1 MTLRAVLSWLPV
13 GCLALGIACAGA
25 WPSRSTAGTLERRS
39 FTSPALGRDVPAMV
53 YRPDGTDG
61 PTPVLYLLHGYGGG
75 EQDWANAGVVPTAEA
90 VFAEPDAVP
99 LLIVMPGADNSW
111 YVDSARYGDWN
122 RAIAIDLPA
131 AVDAAY
137 PTDARRSGR
146 FAAGLSM
153 GGYGA
158 LRLGVRHADRFRA
171 AAALSPAIFEDVEHA
186 GAFPDFQIGFFAGA
200 FGEPL
205 DPAAFND
212 RNVFAP
218 LATIGLPATG
228 RPSDFYLM
236 TGDHDSFGLWRGTLR
251 FFQAARRA
259 GHAAE
264 LRVHDGDH
272 EWRLW
277 RDELAP
283 VLRWVGAIV
292 RSDRAM
298 ER

>member
-1 MTLRAVLSWLPV
+1 MTARAVLA
-13 GCLALGIACAGA
+13 GLALGTLAAAAPIPA
-25 WPSRSTAGTLERRS
+25 TAGSLERHS
-39 FTSPALGRDVPAMV
+39 FDSPGLGRAIPASV
-53 YRPDGTDG
+53 YRPDRADG
-61 PTPVLYLLHGYGGG
+61 PLPVLYLLHGYGGS
-75 EQDWANAGVVPTAEA
+75 ELDWPNAGVVATADA

-99 LLIVMPGADNSW
+99 LLIVMPGAGNSW
-111 YVDSARYGDWN
+111 YVDSARYGDWD
-122 RAIAIDLPA
+122 RAIAVDLPT
-131 AVDAAY
+131 AVDAGY

-171 AAALSPAIFEDVEHA
+171 AAALSPAIFEDVQDA
-186 GAFPDFQIGFFAGA
+186 GQFPDFQIEFFAGA

-205 DPAAFND
+205 DPPGFNA
-212 RNVFAP
+212 RNVFAA
-218 LATIGLPATG
+218 LAGIGRPATG

-236 TGDHDSFGLWRGTLR
+236 TGDDDSFGLWRGTLR
-251 FFQAARRA
+251 FFQAARRT

-264 LRVHDGDH
+264 LRVRDGDH

-292 RSDRAM
+292 RADRTAAQ
-298 ER
+298 

>member
-1 MTLRAVLSWLPV
+1 MNRGTVLVWLAI
-13 GCLALGIACAGA
+13 GAMLAGT
-25 WPSRSTAGTLERRS
+25 WPSQSAAGTLERRG
-39 FTSPALGRDVPAMV
+39 FASPALGRDIPAMV
-53 YRPDGTDG
+53 YRPDAADG
-61 PTPVLYLLHGYGGG
+61 PMPVLYLLHGYGGG
-75 EQDWANAGVVPTAEA
+75 EQDWANAGVLATADA

-99 LLIVMPGADNSW
+99 LLIVMPGAGNSW
-111 YVDSARYGDWN
+111 YVDSERYGDWD
-122 RAIAIDLPA
+122 RAIAVDLPA

-137 PTDARRSGR
+137 PTETGRAGR

-186 GAFPDFQIGFFAGA
+186 GAFPDFQIEFFAGA

-205 DPAAFND
+205 DPAAFNG
-212 RNVFAP
+212 RNMFAA
-218 LATIGLPATG
+218 LAAIGQPATG

-251 FFQAARRA
+251 FFQAARRV

-283 VLRWVGAIV
+283 VLRWVGAVV
-292 RSDRAM
+292 RADRAAA
-298 ER
+298 R